1 MLATSSCSSS
11 GSAPRLSTDSHSV
24 STRSRT
30 VFIDFSSKT
39 VDDFVVIESLVAFT
53 ATKVMFDV
61 SSDAFSR

>member
-1 MLATSSCSSS
+1 
-11 GSAPRLSTDSHSV
+11 LSTDSHSV

>member
-11 GSAPRLSTDSHSV
+11 GSVPRLSTDSHSV

-39 VDDFVVIESLVAFT
+39 VDDFVVTESLVAFT
-53 ATKVMFDV
+53 ATNVMFEV